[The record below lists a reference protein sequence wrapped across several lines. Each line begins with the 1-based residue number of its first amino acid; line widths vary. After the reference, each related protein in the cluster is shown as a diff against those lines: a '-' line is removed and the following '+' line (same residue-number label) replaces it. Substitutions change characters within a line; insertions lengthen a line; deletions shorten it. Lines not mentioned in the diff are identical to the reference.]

1 MISLWKLLTLAVD
14 LCTFWGGSSGGGG
27 GSQETKSVTTNLP
40 EYAQP
45 FYEELL
51 KQSGKQIYQTDA
63 SGAVTGVKEFQPY
76 TGQRVAGFSPEQ
88 QAVQTEVAGM
98 TTPGAFQTASG
109 TLGTVGSTSRN
120 CSSTRF
126 NSSISLSAR
135 SNYSP
140 TNTNGSIYSA
150 RRCSKLH
157 GPLYTSG
164 SRCTKT

>member
-76 TGQRVAGFSPEQ
+76 TGQRVAPFSAQ
-88 QAVQTEVAGM
+88 NNKQY
-98 TTPGAFQTASG
+98 
-109 TLGTVGSTSRN
+109 N
-120 CSSTRF
+120 K
-126 NSSISLSAR
+126 
-135 SNYSP
+135 
-140 TNTNGSIYSA
+140 
-150 RRCSKLH
+150 KLQV
-157 GPLYTSG
+157 
-164 SRCTKT
+164 

>member
-109 TLGTVGSTSRN
+109 TLGTVGSQAGTAAQQGL
-120 CSSTRF
+120 TQA
-126 NSSISLSAR
+126 LAYQPGH
-135 SNYSP
+135 NYS
-140 TNTNGSIYSA
+140 TTSTNGSIYSA

-164 SRCTKT
+164 GRCTKT